1 MRLAYYISGHG
12 LGHCSRSIEVM
23 RALRAARPDAGIV
36 VRTGAPQWIFDSAA
50 PGGIAYH
57 AGPVNNVDT
66 GVVQHDSLSLDEEA
80 TARDA
85 AAFDLTF
92 PHRVDEEAR
101 VLRQLQIDA
110 VIADVPALALAAAH
124 RAGVPGIVVA
134 NFTWDWIF
142 GIYETFD
149 RLAPRAIQTL
159 RDAYAKT
166 SLALRLPL
174 GGGFA
179 TMPRVR
185 EIPLIARRSSRDRAD
200 TRRRLGVERDRL
212 LVLASFS
219 GFGVNLPLE
228 ALHRSAGF
236 VLLAPERDPPAGL
249 RYEDLVAAADVVV
262 SKPGYG
268 IVSECV
274 ANGTALLY
282 TSRGR
287 FLEYDVLV
295 SEMPRVLR
303 CRFISPAD
311 LLAGRWTTAVHAL
324 LAQPRPEAAVP
335 VNGAE
340 VAAQLI
346 LDELD

>member
-1 MRLAYYISGHG
+1 VRLAYYISGHG

-23 RALRAARPDAGIV
+23 RAIRAARPDAGMV
-36 VRTGAPQWIFDSAA
+36 VRSSAPQWIFDSAA
-50 PGGIAYH
+50 PAGVAVH
-57 AGPVNNVDT
+57 AGPVDT
-66 GVVQHDSLSLDEEA
+66 GVVQPDSLSLDDEA

-92 PHRVDEEAR
+92 AQRVDEEAR
-101 VLRQLQIDA
+101 VLRRLQIE
-110 VIADVPALALAAAH
+110 VVVADVPALALAAAD

-142 GIYETFD
+142 SIYETFD

-185 EIPLIARRSSRDRAD
+185 GIPLIARRSSRDRAV
-200 TRRRLGVERDRL
+200 TRRQLGVERDGL

-228 ALHRSAGF
+228 ALRRSTDF
-236 VLLAPERDPPAGL
+236 VLLAPDRDPPPGL

-295 SEMPRVLR
+295 SEMPRMLR

-311 LLAGRWTTAVHAL
+311 LLAGRWTAALHAL
-324 LAQPRPEAAVP
+324 LEQPRPEAVVP

-346 LDELD
+346 LEALH